1 MSMIADVFVVEEM
14 IVEGV
19 NRTDVVCLVVDDV
32 PGVVAVGIGV
42 VAVAAVES
50 IQVSVRLSAFGCTLV
65 SLAMPLS

>member
-1 MSMIADVFVVEEM
+1 MSMIADVFVVEEV